1 MLDIGI
7 IILKEKYWTYN
18 MSHTDILRLAIDGGL
33 AQAESMNTGRRV
45 ENHMAKLA
53 WNGQLLCED
62 MFGYRLKKAVD
73 DMGNLMPE
81 KNSLIQ
87 EPVEAYVVKTI
98 FELYTSDD
106 PEVVKTSSSICKYL
120 IDNNMR
126 TYKGDLN
133 WTPSKVIRVLANT
146 KYMGYQLPE
155 KSKVVDTV
163 RKKKVLTKVEPIR
176 DVVDTEGNIV
186 TKGK

>member
-1 MLDIGI
+1 MNIG
-7 IILKEKYWTYN
+7 N
-18 MSHTDILRLAIDGGL
+18 
-33 AQAESMNTGRRV
+33 RV
-45 ENHMAKLA
+45 ENHMSELAKKQILGG
-53 WNGQLLCED
+53 NL
-62 MFGYRLKKAVD
+62 FGYRLK
-73 DMGNLMPE
+73 
-81 KNSLIQ
+81 

-126 TYKGDLN
+126 TFKGDLN

-155 KSKVVDTV
+155 VPH
-163 RKKKVLTKVEPIR
+163 L
-176 DVVDTEGNIV
+176 
-186 TKGK
+186 